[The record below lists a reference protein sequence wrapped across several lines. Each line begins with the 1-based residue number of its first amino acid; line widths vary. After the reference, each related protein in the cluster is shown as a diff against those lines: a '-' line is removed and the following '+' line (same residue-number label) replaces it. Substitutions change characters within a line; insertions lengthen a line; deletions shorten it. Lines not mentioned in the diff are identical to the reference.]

1 MSPLLKILLAIV
13 IGLIVTTILENYTSL
28 AHSLDILLGIAA
40 ALVVYFY
47 PIS

>member
-1 MSPLLKILLAIV
+1 MHPLFKIVLAIV
-13 IGLIVTTILENYTSL
+13 VGLIVTTILENYTSL

-47 PIS
+47 PIP